1 VGNPVSDP
9 DPIPLLFTKIKKLR
23 KLGKGIQI
31 TLYKDIWY
39 RTFWKG
45 AEFWGRI
52 ASEKDLDI

>member
-1 VGNPVSDP
+1 M
-9 DPIPLLFTKIKKLR
+9 
-23 KLGKGIQI
+23 

-52 ASEKDLDI
+52 ASEKDLDIWKEKNKEII